1 MEGLS
6 RSLDLTETGE
16 NASAERGERP
26 VSRIEKLPPDQWD
39 ARLVAAIQPDN
50 LTDLEQGLTRYFAHC
65 PEQALGL
72 MGFGGALKRNRSLPE
87 RLVELVRL
95 RVAFFNQCRSCM
107 AIRYSDAVADGVTE
121 GLVCSLER
129 PQEAE
134 NLTAAE
140 KAAIRYGELMA
151 TDHLAIDDAMYDE
164 LRQHFTEAQIVE
176 LGMTVAFFVGFGRLA
191 ATYHMVEEL
200 PEAFRTA
207 ETIAPWGAE
216 KIEVR

>member
-1 MEGLS
+1 M
-6 RSLDLTETGE
+6 
-16 NASAERGERP
+16 
-26 VSRIEKLPPDQWD
+26 SRIAKLPPEQWD
-39 ARLVAAIQPDN
+39 ERLVSAIRPEN

-65 PEQALGL
+65 PDQTLGL
-72 MGFGGALKRNRSLPE
+72 MAFGGALKQNRSLPD

-129 PQEAE
+129 PQEAG
-134 NLTAAE
+134 NLSAAE
-140 KAAIRYGELMA
+140 KVAIRYGELMA
-151 TDHLAIDDAMYDE
+151 TDHLAIDDALYAD
-164 LRQHFTEAQIVE
+164 LRQHFSEAQIVE

-191 ATYHMVEEL
+191 ATWHMVEEL
-200 PEAFRTA
+200 PEAFQTA

>member
-1 MEGLS
+1 
-6 RSLDLTETGE
+6 
-16 NASAERGERP
+16 

-39 ARLVAAIQPDN
+39 TRLVAAIQPDN

-72 MGFGGALKRNRSLPE
+72 MGFGGALKRNRTLPD

-134 NLTAAE
+134 NLSAAE

-151 TDHLAIDDAMYDE
+151 TDHLAINDAVYED
-164 LRQHFTEAQIVE
+164 LRAHFTEAQIVE

-191 ATYHMVEEL
+191 ATWHMVEEL
-200 PEAFRTA
+200 PEAFQKA
-207 ETIAPWGAE
+207 ESIAPWGAE

>member
-1 MEGLS
+1 
-6 RSLDLTETGE
+6 
-16 NASAERGERP
+16 

-134 NLTAAE
+134 NLSAAE

-151 TDHLAIDDAMYDE
+151 TDHLAIDDTVYAD

-191 ATYHMVEEL
+191 ATWHMVEEL
-200 PEAFRTA
+200 PEAFKTA
-207 ETIAPWGAE
+207 ETIAPWGAD

>member
-1 MEGLS
+1 
-6 RSLDLTETGE
+6 
-16 NASAERGERP
+16 
-26 VSRIEKLPPDQWD
+26 VSRIAKLAPDQWD

-72 MGFGGALKRNRSLPE
+72 MGFGGALKRNRTLPD

-134 NLTAAE
+134 NLSAAE
-140 KAAIRYGELMA
+140 KVAIRYGELMA
-151 TDHLAIDDAMYDE
+151 TDHLAIDDDIYAD
-164 LRQHFTEAQIVE
+164 LRAHFSEAQIVE

-191 ATYHMVEEL
+191 ATWHMVEEL
-200 PEAFRTA
+200 PEAFKTA
-207 ETIAPWGAE
+207 EKIAPWGAE

>member
-1 MEGLS
+1 
-6 RSLDLTETGE
+6 
-16 NASAERGERP
+16 
-26 VSRIEKLPPDQWD
+26 VSRIAKLAPDQWD
-39 ARLVAAIQPDN
+39 ERLVSAIQPDN

-129 PQEAE
+129 PQEAA
-134 NLTAAE
+134 NLSAAE

-151 TDHLAIDDAMYDE
+151 TDHLAIDDAVYAE

-191 ATYHMVEEL
+191 ATWHMVEEL
-200 PEAFRTA
+200 PEAFKTA
-207 ETIAPWGAE
+207 EKIAPWGAE

>member
-1 MEGLS
+1 M
-6 RSLDLTETGE
+6 
-16 NASAERGERP
+16 
-26 VSRIEKLPPDQWD
+26 SRITKLAPEQWD

-72 MGFGGALKRNRSLPE
+72 MGFGGALKRGRTLPA

-107 AIRYSDAVADGVTE
+107 AIRYADAVADGVTE

-129 PQEAE
+129 PQEAAD
-134 NLTAAE
+134 LSPAE

-151 TDHLAIDDAMYDE
+151 TDHLAIDDAVHED
-164 LRQHFTEAQIVE
+164 LRRHFSEAQIVE

-200 PEAFRTA
+200 PEAFRNA
-207 ETIAPWGAE
+207 ESIAPWGAE

>member
-1 MEGLS
+1 M
-6 RSLDLTETGE
+6 
-16 NASAERGERP
+16 
-26 VSRIEKLPPDQWD
+26 SRIEKLAPDQWD

-72 MGFGGALKRNRSLPE
+72 MGLGGALKRNRTLPD

-129 PQEAE
+129 PQEAA
-134 NLTAAE
+134 NLTATE
-140 KAAIRYGELMA
+140 KVAIRYGELMA
-151 TDHLAIDDAMYDE
+151 TDHLAIDDAMYAD
-164 LRQHFTEAQIVE
+164 LRQHFSEAQIVE

-191 ATYHMVEEL
+191 ATWHMVEEL
-200 PEAFRTA
+200 PEAFKTA
-207 ETIAPWGAE
+207 ETIAPWGAD